1 MKRQAMSVTIE
12 QLRKVA
18 DDMFYEMLENNPKGL
33 YENTESILKQEFL
46 LSIINKTPEQRDTW
60 EIEK

>member
-12 QLRKVA
+12 QLRKLA

-33 YENTESILKQEFL
+33 YQDTESILKQEFL
-46 LSIINKTPEQRDTW
+46 LSIINKTPEQSDTW
-60 EIEK
+60 EIEQ